1 MDREEIMKEL
11 NIVWDRLDFVLNKLW
26 NEVVGENR
34 EYKINSLIRKRER
47 LTKEEHKLMK
57 KLSKYNKNKRV

>member
-1 MDREEIMKEL
+1 MDKEEIMKEL

-26 NEVVGENR
+26 SEVVGKNR

-47 LTKEEHKLMK
+47 LIREENKLIK
-57 KLSKYNKNKRV
+57 KLSRYNKK

>member
-26 NEVVGENR
+26 NEVAGENR

-47 LTKEEHKLMK
+47 LIREEHKLMK
-57 KLSKYNKNKRV
+57 KLSKYNKNKRA